1 MNVNSGGFLPC
12 PRCTGTN
19 VRWDNSRD
27 IDLLYQEV
35 YCPDCDLSTFHITT
49 LAFTNLP
56 NLDYE
61 TSVMKYNAW
70 VLTNPKGYYCDGD
83 DLQMWECD

>member
-1 MNVNSGGFLPC
+1 MNVNDNGFLPC
-12 PRCTGTN
+12 PRCKGCN
-19 VRWDNSRD
+19 VEWTNSRD

-35 YCPDCDLSTFHITT
+35 HCPDCELSTFPIET
-49 LAFTNLP
+49 LAFIDLP

-70 VLTNPKGYYCDGD
+70 VLTDPTSYYGAAGSE
-83 DLQMWECD
+83 WEV